1 MDRRGLVR
9 TGLTFAAGALAAL
22 AADGAVERASS
33 DGTGNDAAT
42 ANGATL
48 APGPIPSDNGPQP
61 AGAAAPSLDDWDA
74 VRAQFNL
81 SPDFLHFGG
90 LYIASHPA
98 PVRDA
103 IERHRQALDAN
114 PVHYLQ
120 DNGGRLEAAVL
131 RAAGAY
137 LDADPRDI
145 ALTDSTTMGL
155 GLLYN
160 GLDLRAGD
168 EALTTTHDFSATHE
182 SLRYKAER
190 TGAIVRRTVLYT
202 DPSAA
207 SEEDIVGTIEQAVTP
222 RTRVVAITYVH
233 SSTGVKLPVRRIAD
247 ALARVNA
254 ERPPRERALLCVDG
268 VHGLGVEEVTMEG
281 LGADFFVAGCHKW
294 LFGPRGTGIVWGRP
308 AAWERLTPT
317 IPSFSGGDT
326 PGAAN
331 TPGGFHSFEHRW
343 ALNEAFDFH
352 RRIGKARVAARI
364 HALAGQ
370 LNEGLR
376 AMPHVTVY
384 TPPAESLSA
393 GLVCFDV
400 AGLGPRAVVQRL
412 RDRGVIATT
421 TPYSPSYARLAA
433 GLLNTPEEVHRVL
446 REVRVLA
453 T

>member
-9 TGLTFAAGALAAL
+9 TGLTFAAGALAAMV
-22 AADGAVERASS
+22 ADEAVERGRSGPTEPAAS
-33 DGTGNDAAT
+33 AAQPSPGPMPEG
-42 ANGATL
+42 NGA
-48 APGPIPSDNGPQP
+48 PP
-61 AGAAAPSLDDWDA
+61 AASPSLDDWDA
-74 VRAQFNL
+74 VRAQFSL
-81 SPDFLHFGG
+81 TPDFLHFGG

-98 PVRDA
+98 PVREA
-103 IERHRQALDAN
+103 IERHRQGMDAN

-168 EALTTTHDFSATHE
+168 EALTTTHDFAATHE

-190 TGAIVRRTVLYT
+190 TGATVRRIPLYS
-202 DPSAA
+202 DPAAA
-207 SEEDIVGTIEQAVTP
+207 SEDQIVAAVERAVAP
-222 RTRVVAITYVH
+222 RTRVVAVTYVH
-233 SSTGVKLPVRRIAD
+233 SSTGVKLPIRRIAD
-247 ALARVNA
+247 ALARFNA
-254 ERPPRERALLCVDG
+254 ERPPQDRALLCVDG
-268 VHGLGVEEVTMEG
+268 VHGLGVEDITIAG

-317 IPSFSGGDT
+317 IPSFSGGDS
-326 PGAAN
+326 PGATN

-352 RRIGKARVAARI
+352 RRIGKTRIAERI
-364 HALAGQ
+364 HALTRQ
-370 LNEGLR
+370 VNEGLR
-376 AMPHVTVY
+376 AMPHVTVH
-384 TPPAESLSA
+384 TPTAGSLSA
-393 GLVCFDV
+393 GLVCFEV
-400 AGLGPRAVVQRL
+400 AGLAPRAVVQRL
-412 RDRGVIATT
+412 RDRNVIATT

-433 GLLNTPEEVHRVL
+433 GLLNTPDEVDRAL
-446 REVRVLA
+446 REVRALA